1 MNQNQEVEQFNKVLE
16 LVNMLKEGRRDVE
29 KPVTHKGE
37 RMVHGSLSRHIGK
50 LQMDGY
56 VTFTG
61 SQEKYSESAVMHLSR
76 ISNQKGDMEL
86 GEIRSKIT
94 RKLGYCMVEGLQ
106 PVPDY
111 TTEDLSIEIETAEA
125 KNLIW
130 TPEPHD
136 EIMKTRYKG
145 AEGSLVV
152 THSAK
157 EDANVFIHNLY
168 QSVKRVTEAKEQ
180 REENVRLRKLGK
192 LNIQPIAAD
201 LLHQDNTQDNG
212 RTME

>member
-1 MNQNQEVEQFNKVLE
+1 MEQNQQVEQFNKVLE
-16 LVNMLKEGRRDVE
+16 LVNFLKEGLCGVE

-37 RMVHGSLSRHIGK
+37 RMVHGSLSRNIGK

-61 SQEKYSESAVMHLSR
+61 SPEKYSKSAVMHLSR
-76 ISNQKGDMEL
+76 IGYQREDVEL
-86 GEIRSKIT
+86 AEIRSEIT

-125 KNLIW
+125 QNLIW

-136 EIMKTRYKG
+136 DIRKTRYQG

-157 EDANVFIHNLY
+157 EDANVFIDNLY
-168 QSVKRVTEAKEQ
+168 QSVKRATEAQEQ

-192 LNIQPIAAD
+192 LNIQAKAAD